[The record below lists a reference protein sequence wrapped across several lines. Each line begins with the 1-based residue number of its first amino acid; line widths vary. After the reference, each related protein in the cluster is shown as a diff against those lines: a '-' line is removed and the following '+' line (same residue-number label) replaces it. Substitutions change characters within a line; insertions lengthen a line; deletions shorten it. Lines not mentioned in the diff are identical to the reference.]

1 MVSIYK
7 FVVMISEVECPCY
20 NCGAATVMFYC
31 AINCLM
37 VVVKLTVKITGGCLD
52 RGVATEDF
60 YNLST
65 ERIKYLNFTSKHPK
79 QLQVLIKILKRS
91 KINKI

>member
-1 MVSIYK
+1 MSEPSVVSIYK
-7 FVVMISEVECPCY
+7 FVVMISEVECQYY

-37 VVVKLTVKITGGCLD
+37 LVVKLTVKITGGCLD

-60 YNLST
+60 YNLNAEPINT
-65 ERIKYLNFTSKHPK
+65 YLNKYHILMHYRTS
-79 QLQVLIKILKRS
+79 
-91 KINKI
+91 